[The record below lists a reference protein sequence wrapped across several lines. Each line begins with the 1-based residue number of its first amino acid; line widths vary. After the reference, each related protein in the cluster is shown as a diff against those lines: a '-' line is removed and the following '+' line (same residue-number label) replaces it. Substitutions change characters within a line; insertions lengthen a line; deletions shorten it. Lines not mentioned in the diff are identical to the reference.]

1 MASDRKIAANR
12 KNALRSTGP
21 RSAAGKTRV
30 SRNAV
35 RHGLSAPIADLPVS
49 AEMDRL
55 ARKLAGEFAT
65 PQRLEQARIAAEAEF
80 EILRVRAHRK
90 THIDL
95 NAANSRA
102 ERSDLLPE
110 HRNAVA
116 IMEALPE
123 MAALERYERRA
134 VSRRKRAMR
143 WLMYT
148 APLKDEKS
156 GLLPRLRAPS

>member
-102 ERSDLLPE
+102 ERWRRCQKWQPW
-110 HRNAVA
+110 NATNF
-116 IMEALPE
+116 
-123 MAALERYERRA
+123 ERFRGANVRY
-134 VSRRKRAMR
+134 
-143 WLMYT
+143 
-148 APLKDEKS
+148 
-156 GLLPRLRAPS
+156 GG